1 MTSNNTIPLPLEGG
15 SGDDEADIIEA
26 VDRLNKRREARER
39 ETILVHTIVTG
50 IAQPLAR
57 AFKSMPETGLLT
69 TRYTLY
75 ADACSM
81 VLSNDNVIPFMMHD
95 VKVDDLIDNIWRT
108 TQVDA

>member
-1 MTSNNTIPLPLEGG
+1 MTSNNTHPLPFHDDIGH
-15 SGDDEADIIEA
+15 DDETADH
-26 VDRLNKRREARER
+26 LNKRREARER

-50 IAQPLAR
+50 IAAPLAR

-69 TRYTLY
+69 ARYQLY
-75 ADACSM
+75 VDTCSM
-81 VLSNDNVIPFMMHD
+81 ILDSDDNVIPFMMHD

>member
-15 SGDDEADIIEA
+15 SGDDDFAA
-26 VDRLNKRREARER
+26 TVAKRREARER
-39 ETILVHTIVTG
+39 ETILVHTILTG
-50 IAQPLAR
+50 ICTPLAR

-81 VLSNDNVIPFMMHD
+81 VLSNDNVIPFMPHD
-95 VKVDDLIDNIWRT
+95 IKVYDLIDNIWRT